1 MQVQFSEGQM
11 AARIEPLI
19 TVDDL
24 DSMPE
29 DGNRYEVIEGE
40 LFVSRAPGV
49 PHQRV
54 LSNTLYLFMSYFGAN
69 PIGEV
74 LPGPG
79 LVFSKYSGV
88 IPDLVVYTHER
99 GQEIIADDHL
109 VAAPEIVIEI
119 LSRGSENVTRDR
131 IVKRQLYAKHAVP
144 EYWIIDGENRAIEV
158 YRLQHGMLES
168 VGVFRNDDEITT
180 PLLAGFKCRVADI
193 FR

>member
-1 MQVQFSEGQM
+1 M

-54 LSNTLYLFMSYFGAN
+54 LKNAVVAFDNYLGDN

-74 LPGPG
+74 IPTPG
-79 LVFSKYSGV
+79 LIFGKYSGV
-88 IPDLVVYTHER
+88 IPDIVFYTHER
-99 GQEIIADDHL
+99 AKEIISGERL
-109 VAAPEIVIEI
+109 VASPELVIEI
-119 LSRGSENVTRDR
+119 LSRGSSNVARDR
-131 IVKRQLYAKHAVP
+131 IVKRQLYAKYAVA
-144 EYWIIDGENRAIEV
+144 EYWIVDAENRAIEV
-158 YRLQHGMLES
+158 YRLQNGTLES
-168 VGVFRNDDEITT
+168 AVIFRYEDEITT
-180 PLLAGFKCRVADI
+180 PLLPGFKCSVARI

>member
-1 MQVQFSEGQM
+1 M

-54 LSNTLYLFMSYFGAN
+54 LKNTIFNFETYLIEN
-69 PIGEV
+69 PIAEII
-74 LPGPG
+74 PTPG
-79 LVFSKYSGV
+79 LIFGKYSGV
-88 IPDLVVYTHER
+88 IPDLVFYTHER
-99 GQEIIADDHL
+99 AKEIISGERL
-109 VAAPEIVIEI
+109 VAAPELVIEI
-119 LSRGSENVTRDR
+119 LSRGSTNITRDR
-131 IVKRQLYAKHAVP
+131 IVKRQLYAKYGVA
-144 EYWIIDGENRAIEV
+144 EYWIVDAENRAIEV
-158 YRLQHGMLES
+158 YRLQNGTLELA
-168 VGVFRNDDEITT
+168 VIFRYEDEITT
-180 PLLAGFKCRVADI
+180 PLLPGFKCSVASI